1 MTHNRFVTL
10 LASAT
15 LFIASATA
23 VTPQSAQQAVDKFT
37 GDSTLAHATVGVAVA
52 DITTGQLIAG
62 NIPETSAITASTMK
76 TITSSTALQILG
88 SDFKFHTRVMMH
100 GQVDGDKLKGD
111 LVIIGGGDPTLG
123 SAYFKSNPDI
133 VGQVVD
139 SLTSLG
145 IKKINGKIIVKDT
158 IYPFPA
164 INPRWQ
170 ADDLAWDYGMGVH
183 SLNYSDNRVMLNFNV
198 SGSRLTNV
206 RLTPNVPGLEVI
218 DRLNPGNADNIDLM
232 LETAHPAI
240 VVTGQGDPME
250 SYKLRVTN
258 PLPASLLVDSLERSL
273 ARAEIKV
280 RNRDHAVRFDD
291 DQPDTLTM
299 LVDHESPRL
308 ASIITSL
315 LERSDNMFT
324 EGLLRAVAYH
334 SGRRA
339 THDQGT
345 AVADSLWQACGLNT
359 KALFQYDGSGLARA
373 NKASAHF
380 FVDMLNYMADKR
392 WPDVRLCDLM
402 PRIGVNARIGSLI
415 PGSRLSG
422 KVAVKSGSMTDVQCY
437 VGYYP
442 AQQPRYSFAV
452 LVNNWNGSR
461 KDLKNH
467 IDRLLID
474 LFDEGE

>member
-1 MTHNRFVTL
+1 MTHIRFVTL

-15 LFIASATA
+15 LFISSASAITA
-23 VTPQSAQQAVDKFT
+23 KTAQQAVDRFA
-37 GDSTLAHATVGVAVA
+37 GDSTLAHASVSLAVA
-52 DITTGQLIAG
+52 DVAADTLIAG
-62 NIPETSAITASTMK
+62 HLPEMSAITASTMK
-76 TITSSTALQILG
+76 TLTSSTALQLLG
-88 SDFKFHTRVMMH
+88 SEFKFHTRVMLH
-100 GQVDGDKLKGD
+100 GSVNDDKLKGD

-133 VGQVVD
+133 VKQVVD

-145 IKKINGKIIVKDT
+145 IRKINGKIIVKDT

-198 SGSRLTNV
+198 SGSHLTNV
-206 RLTPNVPGLEVI
+206 RVTPEVPGLEII

-258 PLPASLLVDSLERSL
+258 PLPANLLVDSLEQAL
-273 ARAEIKV
+273 AHAGIKV
-280 RNRDHAVRFDD
+280 RHRDNAVRFDD
-291 DQPDTLTM
+291 DQPDTLT
-299 LVDHESPRL
+299 LLIDHESPRL
-308 ASIITSL
+308 SAIITSL

-324 EGLLRAVAYH
+324 EGLLRAVAYRYG
-334 SGRRA
+334 SKA

-345 AVADSLWQACGLNT
+345 AVADSLWRACGLDT

-380 FVDMLNYMADKR
+380 FVNMLNYMADKR

-402 PRIGVNARIGSLI
+402 PRIGVNARIGTLLPS
-415 PGSRLSG
+415 SSLSG

-461 KDLKNH
+461 KALKNN
-467 IDRLLID
+467 IDKLLID
-474 LFDEGE
+474 LFDDGE

>member
-23 VTPQSAQQAVDKFT
+23 ATPQSAQQAVDKFT

-76 TITSSTALQILG
+76 TITSSTALQLLG

-170 ADDLAWDYGMGVH
+170 ADDLAW
-183 SLNYSDNRVMLNFNV
+183 
-198 SGSRLTNV
+198 
-206 RLTPNVPGLEVI
+206 
-218 DRLNPGNADNIDLM
+218 
-232 LETAHPAI
+232 
-240 VVTGQGDPME
+240 
-250 SYKLRVTN
+250 
-258 PLPASLLVDSLERSL
+258 
-273 ARAEIKV
+273 AR
-280 RNRDHAVRFDD
+280 
-291 DQPDTLTM
+291 
-299 LVDHESPRL
+299 
-308 ASIITSL
+308 
-315 LERSDNMFT
+315 
-324 EGLLRAVAYH
+324 
-334 SGRRA
+334 
-339 THDQGT
+339 
-345 AVADSLWQACGLNT
+345 
-359 KALFQYDGSGLARA
+359 
-373 NKASAHF
+373 
-380 FVDMLNYMADKR
+380 
-392 WPDVRLCDLM
+392 
-402 PRIGVNARIGSLI
+402 
-415 PGSRLSG
+415 
-422 KVAVKSGSMTDVQCY
+422 
-437 VGYYP
+437 
-442 AQQPRYSFAV
+442 
-452 LVNNWNGSR
+452 
-461 KDLKNH
+461 
-467 IDRLLID
+467 
-474 LFDEGE
+474 